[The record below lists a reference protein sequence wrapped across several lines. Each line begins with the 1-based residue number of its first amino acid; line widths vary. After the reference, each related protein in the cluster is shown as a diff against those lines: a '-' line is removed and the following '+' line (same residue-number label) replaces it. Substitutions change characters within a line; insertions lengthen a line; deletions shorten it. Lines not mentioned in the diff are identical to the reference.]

1 MASSILASPI
11 PETPRGRGNF
21 AAYLVRNRRYVA
33 LVASGLIIAFILAAI
48 FVPLAFSWEE
58 ATRVKL
64 GAALLPPGPG
74 HWLGTDELGRDLV
87 ARVLWGARIT
97 LVVAVCSVAIALAVG
112 VTTGALCGFYPGT
125 LSGIVMRLTD
135 FMLAFPRTLFAIM
148 IITVAGNSIASLTL
162 AIGISTIPVY
172 ARLFYAPVMA
182 LKQREFVV
190 ASRAL
195 GASDLRLLA
204 AHILPNVL
212 SLVIVQAT
220 ISLAEAILIG
230 SGLSFLGLG
239 PPPPTPEWGVMIA
252 GSRAHI
258 ASNPHVILAPGGALF
273 LVILSFNLVGDAL
286 RDYVDP
292 RSHAGA

>member
-1 MASSILASPI
+1 VA
-11 PETPRGRGNF
+11 
-21 AAYLVRNRRYVA
+21 VA
-33 LVASGLIIAFILAAI
+33 LVAG
-48 FVPLAFSWEE
+48 
-58 ATRVKL
+58 
-64 GAALLPPGPG
+64 
-74 HWLGTDELGRDLV
+74 
-87 ARVLWGARIT
+87 IT
-97 LVVAVCSVAIALAVG
+97 I
-112 VTTGALCGFYPGT
+112 GALCGFYAGRVSAFT
-125 LSGIVMRLTD
+125 MGVVD

-148 IITVAGNSIASLTL
+148 LVAVAGNSIPSLIL

-172 ARLFYAPVMA
+172 ARLFQAPVLAM
-182 LKQREFVV
+182 KQRDFVM

-195 GASDLRLLA
+195 GAGDARILLR
-204 AHILPNVL
+204 HILPNLL
-212 SLVIVQAT
+212 SLVIVQST

-258 ASNPHVILAPGGALF
+258 VAHPHVILAPGCALF

-292 RSHAGA
+292 RSHGRR